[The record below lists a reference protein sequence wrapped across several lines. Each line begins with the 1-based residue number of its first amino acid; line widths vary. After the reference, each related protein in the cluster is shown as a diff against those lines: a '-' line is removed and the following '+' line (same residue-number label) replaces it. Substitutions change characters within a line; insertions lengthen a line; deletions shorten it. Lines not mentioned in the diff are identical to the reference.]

1 MKRTFFNSKGKD
13 KQYIVIGCGRFG
25 SSVAKKMCQ
34 LGNEVMVIDKDE
46 DSIENIAEQV
56 THTAIVDVTEERDL
70 KSIGLGNFDVV
81 IVAISSDIRASIMVT
96 IMAKEMGVPKIVCK
110 AKDELQAKVLYK
122 IGADKVV
129 FPERDMG
136 IRLAYNLA
144 SENILDQINLDPEYS
159 IMEIVTPTNWVGKT
173 IIELNLRAKYDI
185 TVLAVKTPSGLKEH
199 RDFLIELENKGIKV
213 YKTLNKIFSEMVDTE
228 NTQGILAVL
237 EYKERD
243 LVNNINQDDKF
254 VLILDRIQ
262 DPGNMGTIIRTA
274 DSAGV
279 DAVILLKG
287 CVDIYNPK
295 VIRSTMGSIFD
306 MNIIHATQDDAVNFL
321 KSNDFNIVSSYLQT
335 DNYYHETTYDGKIAL
350 VIGNEANGI
359 NDELIAQSDKLVKIP
374 IYGNAESLNAAI
386 SAAVLMYE
394 IKKYLS

>member
-81 IVAISSDIRASIMVT
+81 IVAISSDIRASIMAT

-185 TVLAVKTPSGLKEH
+185 TVLAVKTTSGLKVMHSPNYKIQEKNI
-199 RDFLIELENKGIKV
+199 LII
-213 YKTLNKIFSEMVDTE
+213 
-228 NTQGILAVL
+228 
-237 EYKERD
+237 
-243 LVNNINQDDKF
+243 
-254 VLILDRIQ
+254 
-262 DPGNMGTIIRTA
+262 
-274 DSAGV
+274 
-279 DAVILLKG
+279 
-287 CVDIYNPK
+287 
-295 VIRSTMGSIFD
+295 
-306 MNIIHATQDDAVNFL
+306 
-321 KSNDFNIVSSYLQT
+321 
-335 DNYYHETTYDGKIAL
+335 
-350 VIGNEANGI
+350 IGNTDKI
-359 NDELIAQSDKLVKIP
+359 SDIILHD
-374 IYGNAESLNAAI
+374 
-386 SAAVLMYE
+386 
-394 IKKYLS
+394 

>member
-70 KSIGLGNFDVV
+70 KSIGLGNFDV
-81 IVAISSDIRASIMVT
+81 AIIAIGSDIRASIMAT

-185 TVLAVKTPSGLKEH
+185 TVLAVKTTSGLKVMPSPNYKMQEKNI
-199 RDFLIELENKGIKV
+199 LII
-213 YKTLNKIFSEMVDTE
+213 
-228 NTQGILAVL
+228 
-237 EYKERD
+237 
-243 LVNNINQDDKF
+243 
-254 VLILDRIQ
+254 
-262 DPGNMGTIIRTA
+262 
-274 DSAGV
+274 
-279 DAVILLKG
+279 
-287 CVDIYNPK
+287 
-295 VIRSTMGSIFD
+295 
-306 MNIIHATQDDAVNFL
+306 
-321 KSNDFNIVSSYLQT
+321 
-335 DNYYHETTYDGKIAL
+335 
-350 VIGNEANGI
+350 IGNTDKI
-359 NDELIAQSDKLVKIP
+359 SDIILHD
-374 IYGNAESLNAAI
+374 
-386 SAAVLMYE
+386 
-394 IKKYLS
+394 

>member
-46 DSIENIAEQV
+46 DSINNIAELV

-81 IVAISSDIRASIMVT
+81 IVAISSDIRASIMATV
-96 IMAKEMGVPKIVCK
+96 MAKEMGVPKVVCK

-185 TVLAVKTPSGLKEH
+185 TVLAVKTTSGLKVMPSPNYKMQEKNI
-199 RDFLIELENKGIKV
+199 LIIIGNTDKISDIILEN
-213 YKTLNKIFSEMVDTE
+213 
-228 NTQGILAVL
+228 
-237 EYKERD
+237 
-243 LVNNINQDDKF
+243 
-254 VLILDRIQ
+254 
-262 DPGNMGTIIRTA
+262 
-274 DSAGV
+274 
-279 DAVILLKG
+279 
-287 CVDIYNPK
+287 
-295 VIRSTMGSIFD
+295 
-306 MNIIHATQDDAVNFL
+306 
-321 KSNDFNIVSSYLQT
+321 
-335 DNYYHETTYDGKIAL
+335 
-350 VIGNEANGI
+350 
-359 NDELIAQSDKLVKIP
+359 
-374 IYGNAESLNAAI
+374 
-386 SAAVLMYE
+386 
-394 IKKYLS
+394 

>member
-81 IVAISSDIRASIMVT
+81 IVAISSDIRASIMAT

-185 TVLAVKTPSGLKEH
+185 TVLAVKTTSGLKVMPSPNYKMQEK
-199 RDFLIELENKGIKV
+199 NK
-213 YKTLNKIFSEMVDTE
+213 
-228 NTQGILAVL
+228 
-237 EYKERD
+237 
-243 LVNNINQDDKF
+243 
-254 VLILDRIQ
+254 
-262 DPGNMGTIIRTA
+262 
-274 DSAGV
+274 
-279 DAVILLKG
+279 
-287 CVDIYNPK
+287 
-295 VIRSTMGSIFD
+295 
-306 MNIIHATQDDAVNFL
+306 
-321 KSNDFNIVSSYLQT
+321 
-335 DNYYHETTYDGKIAL
+335 
-350 VIGNEANGI
+350 
-359 NDELIAQSDKLVKIP
+359 
-374 IYGNAESLNAAI
+374 
-386 SAAVLMYE
+386 
-394 IKKYLS
+394 KK

>member
-56 THTAIVDVTEERDL
+56 THTAIEDVTEERDL

-81 IVAISSDIRASIMVT
+81 IVAISSDIRASIMAT

-185 TVLAVKTPSGLKEH
+185 TVLAVKTTSGLKVMPSPNYKMQEKNI
-199 RDFLIELENKGIKV
+199 LII
-213 YKTLNKIFSEMVDTE
+213 
-228 NTQGILAVL
+228 
-237 EYKERD
+237 
-243 LVNNINQDDKF
+243 
-254 VLILDRIQ
+254 
-262 DPGNMGTIIRTA
+262 
-274 DSAGV
+274 
-279 DAVILLKG
+279 
-287 CVDIYNPK
+287 
-295 VIRSTMGSIFD
+295 
-306 MNIIHATQDDAVNFL
+306 
-321 KSNDFNIVSSYLQT
+321 
-335 DNYYHETTYDGKIAL
+335 
-350 VIGNEANGI
+350 IGNTDKI
-359 NDELIAQSDKLVKIP
+359 SDIILHD
-374 IYGNAESLNAAI
+374 
-386 SAAVLMYE
+386 
-394 IKKYLS
+394 

>member
-185 TVLAVKTPSGLKEH
+185 TVLAVKTTSGLKVMPSPNYKMQEKNI
-199 RDFLIELENKGIKV
+199 LIIIGNTDKISDIILEN
-213 YKTLNKIFSEMVDTE
+213 
-228 NTQGILAVL
+228 
-237 EYKERD
+237 
-243 LVNNINQDDKF
+243 
-254 VLILDRIQ
+254 
-262 DPGNMGTIIRTA
+262 
-274 DSAGV
+274 
-279 DAVILLKG
+279 
-287 CVDIYNPK
+287 
-295 VIRSTMGSIFD
+295 
-306 MNIIHATQDDAVNFL
+306 
-321 KSNDFNIVSSYLQT
+321 
-335 DNYYHETTYDGKIAL
+335 
-350 VIGNEANGI
+350 
-359 NDELIAQSDKLVKIP
+359 
-374 IYGNAESLNAAI
+374 
-386 SAAVLMYE
+386 
-394 IKKYLS
+394 

>member
-1 MKRTFFNSKGKD
+1 MKRTFFNSKSKD
-13 KQYIVIGCGRFG
+13 KQYLVIGCGRFG

-56 THTAIVDVTEERDL
+56 TQTAIVDVTEERDL

-81 IVAISSDIRASIMVT
+81 IVAISSDIRASIMAT

-185 TVLAVKTPSGLKEH
+185 TVLAVKTTSGLKVMPSPNYKMQEKNI
-199 RDFLIELENKGIKV
+199 LII
-213 YKTLNKIFSEMVDTE
+213 
-228 NTQGILAVL
+228 
-237 EYKERD
+237 
-243 LVNNINQDDKF
+243 
-254 VLILDRIQ
+254 
-262 DPGNMGTIIRTA
+262 
-274 DSAGV
+274 
-279 DAVILLKG
+279 
-287 CVDIYNPK
+287 
-295 VIRSTMGSIFD
+295 
-306 MNIIHATQDDAVNFL
+306 
-321 KSNDFNIVSSYLQT
+321 
-335 DNYYHETTYDGKIAL
+335 
-350 VIGNEANGI
+350 IGNTDKI
-359 NDELIAQSDKLVKIP
+359 SDIILHD
-374 IYGNAESLNAAI
+374 
-386 SAAVLMYE
+386 
-394 IKKYLS
+394 

>member
-81 IVAISSDIRASIMVT
+81 IVAISSDIRASIMAT

-185 TVLAVKTPSGLKEH
+185 TVLAVKTTSGLKVMPSPNYKMQEKNI
-199 RDFLIELENKGIKV
+199 LII
-213 YKTLNKIFSEMVDTE
+213 
-228 NTQGILAVL
+228 
-237 EYKERD
+237 
-243 LVNNINQDDKF
+243 
-254 VLILDRIQ
+254 
-262 DPGNMGTIIRTA
+262 
-274 DSAGV
+274 
-279 DAVILLKG
+279 
-287 CVDIYNPK
+287 
-295 VIRSTMGSIFD
+295 
-306 MNIIHATQDDAVNFL
+306 
-321 KSNDFNIVSSYLQT
+321 
-335 DNYYHETTYDGKIAL
+335 
-350 VIGNEANGI
+350 IGNTYKI
-359 NDELIAQSDKLVKIP
+359 SDIILHD
-374 IYGNAESLNAAI
+374 
-386 SAAVLMYE
+386 
-394 IKKYLS
+394 

>member
-34 LGNEVMVIDKDE
+34 LGNEVMGIDKDE

-81 IVAISSDIRASIMVT
+81 IVAISSDIRASIMAT

-185 TVLAVKTPSGLKEH
+185 TVLAVKTTSGLKVMPSPNYKMQEKNI
-199 RDFLIELENKGIKV
+199 LII
-213 YKTLNKIFSEMVDTE
+213 
-228 NTQGILAVL
+228 
-237 EYKERD
+237 
-243 LVNNINQDDKF
+243 
-254 VLILDRIQ
+254 
-262 DPGNMGTIIRTA
+262 
-274 DSAGV
+274 
-279 DAVILLKG
+279 
-287 CVDIYNPK
+287 
-295 VIRSTMGSIFD
+295 
-306 MNIIHATQDDAVNFL
+306 
-321 KSNDFNIVSSYLQT
+321 
-335 DNYYHETTYDGKIAL
+335 
-350 VIGNEANGI
+350 IGNT
-359 NDELIAQSDKLVKIP
+359 DKIGDIILHD
-374 IYGNAESLNAAI
+374 
-386 SAAVLMYE
+386 
-394 IKKYLS
+394 

>member
-159 IMEIVTPTNWVGKT
+159 IIEIVTPTNWVGKT

-185 TVLAVKTPSGLKEH
+185 TVLAVKTTSGLKVMPSPNYKMQEKNI
-199 RDFLIELENKGIKV
+199 LII
-213 YKTLNKIFSEMVDTE
+213 
-228 NTQGILAVL
+228 
-237 EYKERD
+237 
-243 LVNNINQDDKF
+243 
-254 VLILDRIQ
+254 
-262 DPGNMGTIIRTA
+262 
-274 DSAGV
+274 
-279 DAVILLKG
+279 
-287 CVDIYNPK
+287 
-295 VIRSTMGSIFD
+295 
-306 MNIIHATQDDAVNFL
+306 
-321 KSNDFNIVSSYLQT
+321 
-335 DNYYHETTYDGKIAL
+335 
-350 VIGNEANGI
+350 IGNTDKI
-359 NDELIAQSDKLVKIP
+359 SDIILHD
-374 IYGNAESLNAAI
+374 
-386 SAAVLMYE
+386 
-394 IKKYLS
+394 

>member
-46 DSIENIAEQV
+46 DSINNIAELV

-81 IVAISSDIRASIMVT
+81 IVAISSDIRASIMAT

-159 IMEIVTPTNWVGKT
+159 IMEIVTPQNWVGKT

-185 TVLAVKTPSGLKEH
+185 TVLAVKTQSGLKVMPSP
-199 RDFLIELENKGIKV
+199 N
-213 YKTLNKIFSEMVDTE
+213 YKMQEKNIF
-228 NTQGILAVL
+228 I
-237 EYKERD
+237 
-243 LVNNINQDDKF
+243 
-254 VLILDRIQ
+254 
-262 DPGNMGTIIRTA
+262 
-274 DSAGV
+274 
-279 DAVILLKG
+279 
-287 CVDIYNPK
+287 
-295 VIRSTMGSIFD
+295 
-306 MNIIHATQDDAVNFL
+306 
-321 KSNDFNIVSSYLQT
+321 
-335 DNYYHETTYDGKIAL
+335 
-350 VIGNEANGI
+350 
-359 NDELIAQSDKLVKIP
+359 
-374 IYGNAESLNAAI
+374 SL
-386 SAAVLMYE
+386 
-394 IKKYLS
+394 